1 MENNKKFKQE
11 NEDIKRTM
19 YEVDNILKQTREELM
34 ETLKRQDS
42 LIADLEKA
50 KDDLMKE
57 M

>member
-1 MENNKKFKQE
+1 
-11 NEDIKRTM
+11 M